1 MTFLTRNLRQTATLW
16 TVASVDSSGDPTFNT
31 SKTVKVRWEER
42 TAIFATAAGEE
53 AVASAVI
60 FMAED
65 VDPGDFL
72 FLGTSIVA
80 DPTDVTGS
88 REVQAFHKIPQL
100 KGSGFERRA
109 YLGARK

>member
-1 MTFLTRNLRQTATLW
+1 MSFLTRNLRQSATLW
-16 TVASVDSSGDPTFNT
+16 TVSSVDSSGDPTFAAA
-31 SKTVKVRWEER
+31 KAVKVRWEER
-42 TAIFATAAGEE
+42 TSVFATAAGEE

-72 FLGTSIVA
+72 FLGTSTSA
-80 DPTDVTGS
+80 DPTTVTGA